1 MSITMRGGEQPFL
14 DLPPTSG
21 EPGRHRTVRRPAAGY
36 RAVFAVREF
45 RMLWGAQALSYLG
58 DQVAQVA
65 IAVLVYAKTGSPWL
79 TALAYTL
86 TYLPPIVGGPL
97 LAGIADIFPRRHVM
111 ITLDLVRGG
120 LVELMALPSVPLGG
134 TCVLLF
140 ATVLLGPPFSA
151 ARSATLPQI
160 LPRDRLAL
168 GSALGNMTFQTSQ
181 AAGFLV
187 GGILVATLGAYRAL
201 ALDALS
207 FCLSASLITGWVRPR
222 PASGPT
228 PGRPLLHS
236 LPRDVSLIFR
246 RPAART
252 LVLFGWLAGFAVVP
266 EGLAAPYARI
276 LGGGPLTVGLLM
288 CAMPAGTAAGM
299 LVIGRLSRPDER
311 LRMIGALAMLSC
323 APLVAS
329 ALRPPL
335 PVLVPLLMLAGV
347 GGAYQ
352 LAAARA
358 FVQALPNGH
367 RGRAFGVAQSGL
379 LAVQGLGILAAGAA
393 ARWISPPTVVAI
405 AGALGMAAAAVLAA
419 EWARHRGLLAE
430 STGGRHLATTG
441 SRPATTR
448 NRFPRTAGRSPATG
462 GAERGT
468 RSGLGGS

>member
-14 DLPPTSG
+14 DLPPTIG
-21 EPGRHRTVRRPAAGY
+21 EPGRHRTARRRAAGY

-45 RMLWGAQALSYLG
+45 RTLWWAQAMSYLG

-65 IAVLVYAKTGSPWL
+65 IAVLVYAKTGSAWL

-97 LAGIADIFPRRHVM
+97 LAGLADMFPRRHVM

-120 LVELMALPSVPLGG
+120 LVELMALPSVPLAG
-134 TCVLLF
+134 TCALLF
-140 ATVLLGPPFSA
+140 VTVLLGPPFSA
-151 ARSATLPQI
+151 ARTAMLPQI

-168 GSALGNMTFQTSQ
+168 GSAVGNVTFQTTQ

-207 FCLSASLITGWVRPR
+207 FCLSAALITGWVRPR
-222 PASGPT
+222 PEGGRAPA
-228 PGRPLLHS
+228 RPLLNT
-236 LPRDVSLIFR
+236 LARDVSLIFQ

-266 EGLAAPYARI
+266 EGLAAPYART
-276 LGGGPLTVGLLM
+276 LGGGPLTVGVLM
-288 CAMPAGTAAGM
+288 GAMPAGTVAGA

-311 LRMIGALAMLSC
+311 LRMIGVLAMLSC
-323 APLVAS
+323 APLIAS
-329 ALRPPL
+329 LLRPPL
-335 PVLVPLLMLAGV
+335 PVLVLLLMLAGA

-358 FVQALPNGH
+358 FVRALPNGQ

-379 LAVQGLGILAAGAA
+379 LAAQGLGILAAGAA

-405 AGALGMAAAAVLAA
+405 AGALGLAAAAVLAA
-419 EWARHRGLLAE
+419 EWARHRSLLSELA
-430 STGGRHLATTG
+430 SGRHLATTG
-441 SRPATTR
+441 GNPATTR
-448 NRFPRTAGRSPATG
+448 SGLPGAASRAPATG
-462 GAERGT
+462 EAGGGA

>member
-21 EPGRHRTVRRPAAGY
+21 EPGRHRTARRRAAGY

-45 RMLWGAQALSYLG
+45 RTLWWAQAMSYLG

-65 IAVLVYAKTGSPWL
+65 IAVLVYAKTGSAWL

-97 LAGIADIFPRRHVM
+97 L
-111 ITLDLVRGG
+111 
-120 LVELMALPSVPLGG
+120 
-134 TCVLLF
+134 
-140 ATVLLGPPFSA
+140 PPFSA
-151 ARSATLPQI
+151 ARTAMLPQI

-168 GSALGNMTFQTSQ
+168 GSAVGNMTFQTTQ

-207 FCLSASLITGWVRPR
+207 FCLSAALITGWVRPR
-222 PASGPT
+222 PGGGRAPA
-228 PGRPLLHS
+228 RPLLNT
-236 LPRDVSLIFR
+236 LARDVSLIFQ

-266 EGLAAPYARI
+266 EGLAAPYART
-276 LGGGPLTVGLLM
+276 LGGGPLTVGVLM
-288 CAMPAGTAAGM
+288 GAMPAGTVAGA
-299 LVIGRLSRPDER
+299 LVIGRLSRPEER
-311 LRMIGALAMLSC
+311 LRMIGVLAMLSC
-323 APLVAS
+323 APLIAS
-329 ALRPPL
+329 LLRPPL
-335 PVLVPLLMLAGV
+335 PVLVLLLMLAGA

-358 FVQALPNGH
+358 FVQALPNGQ
-367 RGRAFGVAQSGL
+367 RGRAFGVAQSG
-379 LAVQGLGILAAGAA
+379 
-393 ARWISPPTVVAI
+393 PP
-405 AGALGMAAAAVLAA
+405 
-419 EWARHRGLLAE
+419 RHDRRQSRHDKKRAPRG
-430 STGGRHLATTG
+430 SQP
-441 SRPATTR
+441 RPR
-448 NRFPRTAGRSPATG
+448 DGRSRG
-462 GAERGT
+462 GA